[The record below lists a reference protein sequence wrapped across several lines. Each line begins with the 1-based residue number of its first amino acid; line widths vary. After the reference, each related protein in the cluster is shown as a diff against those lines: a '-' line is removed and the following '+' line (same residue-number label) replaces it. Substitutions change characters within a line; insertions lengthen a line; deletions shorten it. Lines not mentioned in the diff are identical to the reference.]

1 MLLPGRNEF
10 RPSGREPIAGL
21 LRLRLEPRT
30 TADPST
36 IPNFCTTDL
45 MPNSRCLLFVPQVE
59 YRLRV
64 EMIFLLG
71 HLQDGDGWDG
81 CSGRQAKR
89 TPTRTPRA
97 TPVPQAAPDFPVCRF
112 AAWTSHIG
120 AAVVVRRS
128 AAPGRGVPLAGGW
141 CGAPLVRAGIRLGGG
156 ARCGALPASVSCSCW
171 ARLLV
176 FRRVLR
182 LLCCASCRA
191 GGCVRLAVRA
201 VALAARSCRVPRS
214 LAPWVLRVCCGTGA
228 RRSRRRPPRQT
239 PKAKSVRLCS
249 RVGVLRVLRV
259 DVRVVLHN
267 VAHICEQKTT
277 AIARTLPCVAMA
289 EVRPPQTRFSE
300 GNSG

>member
-1 MLLPGRNEF
+1 MGRLLGTASETNPD
-10 RPSGREPIAGL
+10 
-21 LRLRLEPRT
+21 
-30 TADPST
+30 ADPARHPRPPSR
-36 IPNFCTTDL
+36 PRLSCLSLRRVDKSHRC
-45 MPNSRCLLFVPQVE
+45 SRCGPSVSRPWPWCA
-59 YRLRV
+59 
-64 EMIFLLG
+64 LG
-71 HLQDGDGWDG
+71 GQM
-81 CSGRQAKR
+81 
-89 TPTRTPRA
+89 
-97 TPVPQAAPDFPVCRF
+97 
-112 AAWTSHIG
+112 
-120 AAVVVRRS
+120 VR
-128 AAPGRGVPLAGGW
+128 

-214 LAPWVLRVCCGTGA
+214 LAPWVLHVCCGTGA

-249 RVGVLRVLRV
+249 RVGVL

>member
-30 TADPST
+30 TGP
-36 IPNFCTTDL
+36 
-45 MPNSRCLLFVPQVE
+45 
-59 YRLRV
+59 RLIQAPFRTSVRPISCPTRVVCCSCRRLSIVCRV

-156 ARCGALPASVSCSCW
+156 ARCGALPALVSCSCW

-176 FRRVLR
+176 FRCILR
-182 LLCCASCRA
+182 LLLVLCVVSCRWVRASGSSCGGA
-191 GGCVRLAVRA
+191 GGAVVPRASLPRA
-201 VALAARSCRVPRS
+201 VGFACLLWHRCTALSPTSAKTDTQSEKRALVQSCWCP
-214 LAPWVLRVCCGTGA
+214 TGPT
-228 RRSRRRPPRQT
+228 SRRACRAT
-239 PKAKSVRLCS
+239 
-249 RVGVLRVLRV
+249 
-259 DVRVVLHN
+259 
-267 VAHICEQKTT
+267 
-277 AIARTLPCVAMA
+277 
-289 EVRPPQTRFSE
+289 
-300 GNSG
+300 